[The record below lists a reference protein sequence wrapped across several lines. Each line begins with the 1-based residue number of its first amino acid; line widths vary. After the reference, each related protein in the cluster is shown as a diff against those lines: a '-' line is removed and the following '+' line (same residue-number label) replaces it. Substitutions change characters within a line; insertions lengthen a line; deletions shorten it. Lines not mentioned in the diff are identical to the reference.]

1 MQAHLR
7 VAFGVILLLF
17 AIASAPSAHPM
28 TYLGTVLAVQPTRVQ
43 VRTVDET
50 TKKEATVWFVMD
62 KDTKIKRGEAIVS
75 VADAKIMK
83 GERIAIIVDMDAPT
97 KMLAGEIR
105 LADMETAMAVMRGA
119 PPATG
124 KAAPGATGMAGMPGM
139 AGQGAGTAAPQAVGG
154 QAQMPGMDMGID
166 TSSPGWHL
174 MQDGVVT
181 GLFNHQ
187 GGPRGGNEFVVPNWW
202 MGMLMRANGNNQFGL
217 NAMLSLDP
225 ATVGKSGYREIF
237 QVGEELDGKPLID
250 RQHPHD
256 LFMQLSGSWRRTFND
271 NTALIVAGGPV
282 GEPTLGPVA
291 FMHRASAAGLAMA
304 PLGHHTFDSTHI
316 SFGVVTAAV
325 ERGRWTLEGS
335 AFNGREPDENRW
347 DFDFGA
353 MDSVAGR
360 VWFRPT
366 DEWAIQVSTGF
377 LKEPEALEPGDAHRT
392 TTSASW
398 FRKDDRG
405 FKAVTA
411 GYGVNAAHGERR
423 HGLFGEFTV
432 ERDANSVFGRAEFQQ
447 VETGVLLT
455 GQSSAVSHSN
465 IAPRTVT
472 AVTLGGARRLVTWRG
487 FEGAAGAEL
496 TLYGVPQALKVTH
509 GDHPASFQAFFRLR
523 LPTGSMGR
531 MWNMRMSEGHRME
544 MEDAGHVMR

>member
-1 MQAHLR
+1 MTTRRR
-7 VAFGVILLLF
+7 VAWCTLSLLL
-17 AIASAPSAHPM
+17 ASASAAWAHPM
-28 TYLGTVLAVQPTRVQ
+28 TYLGTVLAVEATRVQ

-50 TKKEATVWFVMD
+50 TKKAQSVWFVMD
-62 KDTKIKRGEAIVS
+62 KDTTIKRGEAIVS
-75 VADAKIMK
+75 AADAKIMK
-83 GERIAIIVDMDAPT
+83 GERIAITVDADAKT
-97 KMLAGEIR
+97 KMLALEIR
-105 LADMETAMAVMRGA
+105 LADMQTAMAVMRGVTPSA
-119 PPATG
+119 G
-124 KAAPGATGMAGMPGM
+124 KAAPGAPGMAGMPGM
-139 AGQGAGTAAPQAVGG
+139 SGQGAGAAAPPAASG
-154 QAQMPGMDMGID
+154 QAPMPGMNMSADMG
-166 TSSPGWHL
+166 SPGWHL
-174 MQDGVVT
+174 MQDGIVT

-202 MGMLMRANGNNQFGL
+202 MGMLMREKGNNQFGL
-217 NAMLSLDP
+217 NAMFSLDP
-225 ATVGKSGYREIF
+225 ATVGRSGYREIF
-237 QVGEELDGKPLID
+237 QVGEVLDGKPLID

-256 LFMQLSGSWRRTFND
+256 LFMQLSASWRRTFSE
-271 NTALIVAGGPV
+271 NTAFVLAGGPV

-291 FMHRASAAGLAMA
+291 FMHRASAAGLPMA
-304 PLGHHTFDSTHI
+304 PLGHHTFDATHV

-325 ERGRWTLEGS
+325 ERGRWTIEGS

-366 DEWAIQVSTGF
+366 DEWAIQVSTGH
-377 LKEPEALEPGDAHRT
+377 LKEPEALEPGDVQRT

-398 FRKDDRG
+398 FRKDERG

-432 ERDANSVFGRAEFQQ
+432 ERDANSAFGRVEFQQ
-447 VETGVLLT
+447 VETGLLLT
-455 GQSSAVSHSN
+455 GQPPSVSHIN
-465 IAPRTVT
+465 IAPQTVT

-487 FEGAAGAEL
+487 FEGAVGAEF
-496 TLYGVPQALKVTH
+496 TLYGVPQALKITH

-523 LPTGSMGR
+523 LPAGTMGR
-531 MWNMRMSEGHRME
+531 MWNMRMSEGHKME
-544 MEDAGHVMR
+544 MEHAGHVMR